1 MNICMWYGT
10 TKLLTVDVWKTFQ
23 HMFEESGFEVYE
35 RREQVIVPVERTE
48 EQRSNNEDLLLMN

>member
-1 MNICMWYGT
+1 MNTCMWYGT